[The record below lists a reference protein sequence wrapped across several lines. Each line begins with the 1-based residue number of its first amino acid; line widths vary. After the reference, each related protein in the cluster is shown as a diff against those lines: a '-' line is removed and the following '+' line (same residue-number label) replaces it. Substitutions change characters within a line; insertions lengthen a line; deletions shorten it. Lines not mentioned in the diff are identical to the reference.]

1 MILQTA
7 NLTEAG
13 ARFAGEEPQDAFG
26 WPDDGSEIVHPA
38 TPLRWSFVAKLF
50 GTELLIEG
58 RVSARF
64 EGICAR
70 CGRPLALD
78 LSEPLCFSKE
88 IPGENAEVDLTS
100 DLREAILLALPNHP
114 VCGPGCKGL
123 CPRCGKPLADGPCP
137 CADSTGAGA
146 WDVLDKLIPPQ
157 TSTTPNPEPPHGRTK
172 TQKIEDA
179 RPHAP
184 RAEEGRNR
192 QRDRLP

>member
-1 MILQTA
+1 MILQ
-7 NLTEAG
+7 LTSIK
-13 ARFAGEEPQDAFG
+13 P
-26 WPDDGSEIVHPA
+26 DGSSFEGEDPVEAFEWVEVTGDIVHPA
-38 TPLRWSFVAKLF
+38 GPIRWNLDVKLF
-50 GTELLIEG
+50 GTELYAEG
-58 RVSARF
+58 KAAADFAGV
-64 EGICAR
+64 CAR
-70 CGRPLALD
+70 CGGEMTLPVVGD
-78 LSEPLCFSKE
+78 VCMSME
-88 IPGENAEVDLTS
+88 ISAETVEVDLTS
-100 DLREAILLALPNHP
+100 ELRDAILLALPNHP

-157 TSTTPNPEPPHGRTK
+157 TSTTPKSEPPHGRTK
-172 TQKIEDA
+172 TQKIKDA

>member
-7 NLTEAG
+7 NLSETG
-13 ARFAGEEPQDAFG
+13 ARFAGEEPDDVFA

-38 TPLRWSFVAKLF
+38 GPLQWRFTAKRFGMELF
-50 GTELLIEG
+50 IEG
-58 RVSARF
+58 RAAARF
-64 EGICAR
+64 EGLCAR
-70 CGRPLALD
+70 CGRDLVLAID
-78 LSEPLCFSKE
+78 EPLCFSLE
-88 IPGENAEVDLTS
+88 IPSENAEVDLTS
-100 DLREAILLALPNHP
+100 EIREAILLALPNHP

-157 TSTTPNPEPPHGRTK
+157 TSTTPKSEPPHGRTK
-172 TQKIEDA
+172 TQKIKDA